1 MFEQD
6 TIAAIATA
14 STGGSVSIIR
24 ISGEEAI
31 SCADQIV
38 LLKNKSLSNCKSH
51 TLHYGYVV
59 DEDKNKIDEV
69 IILLMRAPNSY
80 TREDV
85 VEIQC
90 HGGAFI
96 CHEILNLILKTGV
109 RLSEPGE
116 FTKRAFL
123 NGRIDLSQAEAVMD
137 LIESKSKYARESSL
151 SQLNGIIKDRIVHI
165 RNLILNNVAFI
176 EAALDDPEHISLDSF
191 SASFEDDLNFCLC
204 ELKKMIDN
212 YENGKWIREGIR
224 TVIVGKPNVGKSSL
238 LNTILGTDRAIVTD
252 VPGTTRDTLEE
263 DVRLGDLLL
272 HIVDTAGIHDSD
284 DPVEKIGI
292 QRARENLSQAD
303 LCLLLLDGSKKI
315 DEEDIELLRA
325 VSDLQTIILLNKN
338 DLVSQ
343 TSVDDVRTYTDHK
356 IISFST
362 KTESGREEL
371 EKYIKEQF
379 YLDQISFEEEIYIT
393 NVRQKQAIV
402 ESYQS
407 LSQVRESLEMDM
419 GEDFY
424 TIDLMSAYESL
435 GKMIGQ
441 SVDDDLIDTIFK
453 KFCMGK

>member
-38 LLKNKSLSNCKSH
+38 LLKNRNLSNCKSH

-59 DEDKNKIDEV
+59 DEDKNKVDEV
-69 IILLMRAPNSY
+69 IVLLMRAPNSY

-151 SQLNGIIKDRIVHI
+151 SQLNGIIKDKIVHI
-165 RNLILNNVAFI
+165 RNLILNDVAFI
-176 EAALDDPEHISLDSF
+176 EAALDDPEHISMDSF
-191 SASFEDDLNFCLC
+191 SARFEDDLNFCLC

-272 HIVDTAGIHDSD
+272 HIIDTAGIHDSD

-292 QRARENLSQAD
+292 QRAKENLSQAD
-303 LCLLLLDGSKKI
+303 LCLLLLDGSKEI
-315 DEEDIELLRA
+315 DKEDIELLHA
-325 VSDLQTIILLNKN
+325 VSNLQTIILLNKN

-343 TSVDDVRTYTDHK
+343 TSVDDVKKYTDQK

-379 YLDQISFEEEIYIT
+379 YLDRISFEEEIYIT
-393 NVRQKQAIV
+393 NIRQKQAIM

-407 LSQVRESLEMDM
+407 LNQVRESLDMNM

>member
-14 STGGSVSIIR
+14 SAGGSVSIIR

-31 SCADQIV
+31 SCADRIV
-38 LLKNKSLSNCKSH
+38 LLKNKSLSDCKSH

-59 DEDKNKIDEV
+59 DEHKNEIDEV
-69 IILLMRAPNSY
+69 IVLLMRAPNSY

-96 CHEILNLILKTGV
+96 CREILNLILKTGV

-137 LIESKSKYARESSL
+137 LIEAKSRYARESSL
-151 SQLNGIIKDRIVHI
+151 SQLNGIIKDKIIYI
-165 RNLILNNVAFI
+165 RNIILNDVAFI
-176 EAALDDPEHISLDSF
+176 EAALDDPEHISMDSF
-191 SASFEDDLNFCLC
+191 SDQFENDLKLCLS
-204 ELKKMIDN
+204 ELKRMIDN
-212 YENGKWIREGIR
+212 YENGKWIQEGIR

-238 LNTILGTDRAIVTD
+238 LNTILGIDRAIVTD

-272 HIVDTAGIHDSD
+272 HIIDTAGIHASD

-292 QRARENLSQAD
+292 QRARENLFQAD
-303 LCLLLLDGSKKI
+303 LCLLLLDGSNKM
-315 DEEDIELLRA
+315 DEEDLKLLHE
-325 VSDLQTIILLNKN
+325 VSELQTIVLLNKN
-338 DLVSQ
+338 DLASE
-343 TSVDDVRTYTDHK
+343 TSVDDVRKYTDHK

-371 EKYIKEQF
+371 EKYIKQKF

-393 NVRQKQAIV
+393 NERQKQAII
-402 ESYQS
+402 ESYHS
-407 LSQVRESLEMDM
+407 LNQVRDSMEMNM